1 MIYRDIIDELI
12 RWSDKNNRKP
22 LILRGARQ
30 VGKTTAVNIFSEQF
44 EQYIYLNLEKVEDKS
59 LFEKYKDVDD
69 LVKAIFF
76 TKKKKRDV
84 SKTLLFID
92 EIQEHPPAMAML
104 RYFHERHSD
113 LFVIAAGSLLESI
126 FSKDISFPVGRVD
139 YRVVRPMSFGEF
151 LMAMN
156 EIEALK
162 ELKNVPLNSY
172 AFDKLLKL
180 FHIYALI
187 GGMPEI
193 VSDYSK
199 NEDLTELGDIFETL
213 IASYLDDVEKYA
225 RNDSMVQ
232 VIRHTIRSSFSEAG
246 NRIKLYG
253 FGRSNYGSK
262 EMGEALRT
270 LEKAMLL
277 SLIYPVTQSK
287 LPLLPNHKRS
297 PKLQLLDTGL
307 MNYFAQIQTE
317 VLGTNNLTNVYRG
330 KVAEHIV
337 GQEFLAVKFN
347 VLSQLNFWVRE
358 KVQSEAEVDFI
369 YPYHGK
375 LIPVEVKSGAT
386 GRLRSLHQFMDMAE
400 HNMAIRFY
408 SGNVQLDKIK
418 TINNKF
424 YNLLSLP
431 YFLASQIERY
441 LDWMETQ
448 IK

>member
-12 RWSDKNNRKP
+12 RWSEKSNRKP

-44 EQYIYLNLEKVEDKS
+44 EQYIYLNLEKADDKS

-84 SKTLLFID
+84 SKILLFID
-92 EIQEHPPAMAML
+92 EIQEYPPAMAML
-104 RYFHERHSD
+104 RYFHEQHSD
-113 LFVIAAGSLLESI
+113 LFVIAAGSLLESL
-126 FSKDISFPVGRVD
+126 FDKDISFPVGRVD

-151 LMAMN
+151 LLAMN
-156 EIEALK
+156 ERKALK
-162 ELKNVPLNSY
+162 ELKNVPLNFY

-193 VSDYSK
+193 VSEYSK

-232 VIRHTIRSSFSEAG
+232 AIRHAIRSSFSEAG

-287 LPLLPNHKRS
+287 LPLLPDHKRS

-358 KVQSEAEVDFI
+358 KIQSEAEVDFI

-375 LIPVEVKSGAT
+375 LIPVEIKSGAT

-408 SGNVQLDKIK
+408 SGNVQLDKVK

-431 YFLASQIERY
+431 YFLASQIEKY
-441 LDWMETQ
+441 LDWMESQ